1 MPKETDKTM
10 NMAKVQNL
18 MQQGH
23 QTLTTAM
30 LGQAVIRLGQLKDML
45 KGLFLEVSRLKT
57 LEQSLAVAM
66 GRAPSPDRDIEQDR

>member
-23 QTLTTAM
+23 QTLTHGM
-30 LGQAVIRLGQLKDML
+30 LAQSIIRLGQLKDML
-45 KGLFLEVSRLKT
+45 KGLFLEVARLKT

-66 GRAPSPDRDIEQDR
+66 GRAPSPDRDITPDR